1 MAATYKIEKNK
12 AGCRFAIISKNGKFG
27 VWRECANYSSHVR
40 GGIALTWRY
49 VQVGMDL
56 ESAEELFERKIKGK
70 QKQ

>member
-1 MAATYKIEKNK
+1 MKATKIAENK
-12 AGCRFAIISKNGKFG
+12 AGCRFAIVPQNGKFG

-49 VQVGMDL
+49 VQKGMDL
-56 ESAEELFERKIKGK
+56 EEAEGLFARKIKGS

>member
-1 MAATYKIEKNK
+1 MKATKIAANK
-12 AGCRFAIISKNGKFG
+12 ADCRFAIVPQDGKFG

-49 VQVGMDL
+49 VQKGMDL
-56 ESAEELFERKIKGK
+56 EAAEELFASKIKGS